1 MPDVILA
8 GISTECL
15 LETCLNFPYLTDF
28 LFANDYQQGFEVL
41 TAEFNGFEELLKRKD
56 LTGVLL
62 KKYKSLITETTNI
75 RSYNSVEQGMFSFR
89 YFILEL
95 LLTQDVV
102 FNKLSLEQ
110 DKQLFSLCFEH
121 KKIKNSYSDIFS
133 NLNALPVNLLYAK
146 KALNDP
152 DFKFESAEQKKALSD
167 FIKVPQSIDQR
178 IIDNIEKYINVNYK

>member
-1 MPDVILA
+1 LA
-8 GISTECL
+8 GISTEGL

-28 LFANDYQQGFEVL
+28 LFANDYQQGVEVL
-41 TAEFNGFEELLKRKD
+41 AAEFNGFGELLKRKD
-56 LTGVLL
+56 LTDVLL
-62 KKYKSLITETTNI
+62 KKYKSLITEAANI

-89 YFILEL
+89 HFILEL

-102 FNKLSLEQ
+102 FKKLSLEQ

-133 NLNALPVNLLYAK
+133 NLNALSVNLLYAK

-167 FIKVPQSIDQR
+167 FIKAPQSIDQR
-178 IIDNIEKYINVNYK
+178 IIDNIEKYINVNCK